1 MKEHFFVI
9 FAGMFWD
16 ISKIFLGGK
25 NILKVLFYCFL
36 YLGSDL
42 GKAKLQRVVNE
53 NTKIR
58 VWCLKN
64 KAGYLTKV
72 TIKYLKINI
81 EGNTILNNLSFFMR
95 NLILHVFLNK
105 DIISQN
111 KTKKVILLR
120 HKIFAIWAFYIEKKN
135 TL

>member
-25 NILKVLFYCFL
+25 HILKVLFYCFL

-72 TIKYLKINI
+72 TIKYFKINI

-95 NLILHVFLNK
+95 NLILRVFLN
-105 DIISQN
+105 N
-111 KTKKVILLR
+111 
-120 HKIFAIWAFYIEKKN
+120 
-135 TL
+135 